1 MTTDHE
7 KFRKFFEGM
16 GIGYYTY
23 DHKKRRCWQCRRG
36 GRRRSEPNQ
45 SWHCLMVSQAIFC
58 FNREKRYL
66 GVISDEMGF
75 YKPRDKK

>member
-1 MTTDHE
+1 MPS
-7 KFRKFFEGM
+7 
-16 GIGYYTY
+16 
-23 DHKKRRCWQCRRG
+23 
-36 GRRRSEPNQ
+36 RRSKKERAE
-45 SWHCLMVSQAIFC
+45 SIVVLFDGFAGDFC